1 MHFLGFER
9 ETKSRRAQ
17 GFSGDENA
25 LLCGQTD
32 FAHASLRICRFF
44 CLFRRLTGERLC
56 LYNNPVFKA
65 TLRDRQEYTAK
76 RPGGGRFRLFVFVFS
91 SRLFRRDF
99 LFSEDMRMLQ
109 FDKVK
114 RINCGRSAMLF
125 IGDNCADLVRLHRNP
140 NVFTP
145 GYCD

>member
-1 MHFLGFER
+1 MTG
-9 ETKSRRAQ
+9 K
-17 GFSGDENA
+17 
-25 LLCGQTD
+25 
-32 FAHASLRICRFF
+32 
-44 CLFRRLTGERLC
+44 RLN
-56 LYNNPVFKA
+56 LYNIPVFKA

-99 LFSEDMRMLQ
+99 LFSEDVRMLL

-114 RINCGRSAMLF
+114 RIGCGRIILPF
-125 IGDNCADLVRLHRNP
+125 IGDNCADSVRLYRNQS
-140 NVFTP
+140 VFTP